1 MWRLKIGDGGKNPYI
16 FSTNNFV
23 GRQIWEFDSEAG
35 TDEERAQVEAARQ
48 DFYQN
53 RFKLKACGDR
63 LWRFQILREKKFKQ
77 KTRKVKIEDDEEITW
92 EKATLTLKR
101 TSHYLSALQTS
112 DGHWPAHLGGS
123 HFFIPIM
130 VISIYI
136 TGHLDSVLPKEYR
149 KEILRYL
156 YNHQNEDGGWGL
168 HIEGPSTMY
177 GTTLNYISMRLLG
190 EGANG
195 GHNNACAKARKWIHD
210 HGSVTHVPSWGKF
223 WLSALGIVDWSGCNP
238 LPPEFWILPTFL
250 PMHPAKMW
258 YYCRHVYMPMSYIY
272 GKRFACPITPLI
284 KDLREELFTQPY
296 DESMWK
302 KARHKCAKEDLYYPH
317 HWIQDLICDSA
328 YLVTEPL
335 LTRWPFNKLIREQT
349 LQLTMKLIHYED
361 ENTRYIDGGCV
372 NKALA
377 MLACWVED
385 PNGDAFKKHVAR
397 VPDYLWLSEDGMCTH
412 GLSTQSWDVG
422 FIVQALLATNL
433 IDDLGPTLAK
443 AHDFIKKSQVV
454 ENRLG
459 DFKSMFH
466 QISKGSWTFADRDH
480 ALQLSDGTAEC
491 MKCCLLLS
499 MLPEEIVGEKLEPER
514 LYDSVNFLLS
524 LQSKNGGVSVWEP
537 AIAQK
542 WLEHLNPA
550 EFLADIVIEHEYLE
564 CTGST
569 IQALV
574 LFKKLYPNHRREEI
588 DNFIVKAA
596 QFIEDEQLPNGNWHG
611 NWGVCF
617 TYGSWFAVGGLA
629 AAGKSYSN
637 CVAIRKAVKFLLSIQ
652 NEDGGWGE
660 SYLSCPMKTY
670 VHLEGNRS
678 NVGQTA
684 WALLALIL
692 GGQAE
697 RDPTPLHRAAKLLI
711 NSQLEDGDWPQ
722 QEALGVYKRSCLL
735 HYPFY
740 RTVFPLQALSEYRNN
755 VLVPST

>member
-1 MWRLKIGDGGKNPYI
+1 MIVLQDMIPNPRNAPPERKPTHRRKENALASKVKKMWRLKIGDGGKNPYI

-130 VISIYI
+130 
-136 TGHLDSVLPKEYR
+136 
-149 KEILRYL
+149 
-156 YNHQNEDGGWGL
+156 NEDGGWGL

-195 GHNNACAKARKWIHD
+195 GHNNACVKARKWIHD

-223 WLSALGIVDWSGCNP
+223 WLSVLGIVDWSGCNP
-238 LPPEFWILPTFL
+238 LPPEFWILPTIL
-250 PMHPAKMW
+250 PMHPG
-258 YYCRHVYMPMSYIY
+258 S
-272 GKRFACPITPLI
+272 
-284 KDLREELFTQPY
+284 
-296 DESMWK
+296 S
-302 KARHKCAKEDLYYPH
+302 
-317 HWIQDLICDSA
+317 
-328 YLVTEPL
+328 
-335 LTRWPFNKLIREQT
+335 
-349 LQLTMKLIHYED
+349 
-361 ENTRYIDGGCV
+361 
-372 NKALA
+372 
-377 MLACWVED
+377 MLACRVED

-397 VPDYLWLSEDGMCTH
+397 VPDYLWLSEDGMCIHDLVRNH
-412 GLSTQSWDVG
+412 GMLG

-433 IDDLGPTLAK
+433 IDDVGPTLAK
-443 AHDFIKKSQVV
+443 HMILSRNLK
-454 ENRLG
+454 
-459 DFKSMFH
+459 
-466 QISKGSWTFADRDH
+466 DH
-480 ALQLSDGTAEC
+480 ALQLSTALREC
-491 MKCCLLLS
+491 MK
-499 MLPEEIVGEKLEPER
+499 
-514 LYDSVNFLLS
+514 
-524 LQSKNGGVSVWEP
+524 SKNGGVTVWEP

-617 TYGSWFAVGGLA
+617 TYGAWFAVGGLA

-670 VHLEGNRS
+670 VPLEGNRS

-692 GGQAE
+692 AGQAE

-755 VLVPST
+755 VLVSST